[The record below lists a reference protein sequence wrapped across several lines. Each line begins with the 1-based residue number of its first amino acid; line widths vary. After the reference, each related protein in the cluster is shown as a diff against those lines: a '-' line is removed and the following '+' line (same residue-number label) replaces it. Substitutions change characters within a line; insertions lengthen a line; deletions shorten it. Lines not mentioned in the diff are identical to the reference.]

1 MATEK
6 QAKPVFPDPESQ
18 AAFEADERKR
28 LKFFQQLEQSRR
40 HRKLLEKRVPCDSEM
55 ERELLG
61 TLMLFWE
68 TPEVEPAWKLHRRDF
83 YLEENAML
91 FEALIAAKAA
101 SIPVNSGPV
110 FTDWLKESGWWL
122 KIAKAGGFES
132 GHDMLDWLFGLVM
145 PSGVVSTHV
154 GYYCAV
160 LRKHRLLRAW
170 KSVAE
175 EIAEACCKPEATAE
189 TLLKL
194 ASERFGQLK
203 KIDPLRTV

>member
-1 MATEK
+1 ME
-6 QAKPVFPDPESQ
+6 AKPTFADPESQ

-40 HRKLLEKRVPCDSEM
+40 QRKLLEKRTPCDTSM

-61 TLMLFWE
+61 TLMLFWG
-68 TPEVEPAWKLHRRDF
+68 TPEVEPAWRLHRRDF
-83 YLEENAML
+83 FLEENAML
-91 FEALIAAKAA
+91 FEALTAARKEN
-101 SIPVNSGPV
+101 IPVNSGPV

-122 KIAKAGGFES
+122 KIAKAGGFQS

-154 GYYCAV
+154 GYYCAT

-175 EIAEACCKPEATAE
+175 EISEACCKPEATAE
-189 TLLKL
+189 NLLKL
-194 ASERFGQLK
+194 ESGRVGQLK
-203 KIDPLRTV
+203 KIETLRTV